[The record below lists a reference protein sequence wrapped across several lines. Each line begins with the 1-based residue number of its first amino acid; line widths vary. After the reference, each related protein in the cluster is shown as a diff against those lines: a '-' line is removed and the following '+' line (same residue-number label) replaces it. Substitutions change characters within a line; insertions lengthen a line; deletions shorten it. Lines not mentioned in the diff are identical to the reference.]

1 MSLSITRKKTRRIMV
16 GDVAVGGGAPISV
29 QSMTNT
35 KTDDVDATVQQIR
48 RLTEAGCEIVR
59 VAVPDESAAQAISQ
73 IKPAI
78 DIPLVADIHFD
89 YRLAIASARNGAD
102 GLRFNPGNI
111 GSHKNIRALVDCARD
126 CRIPIRIGVN
136 AGSLEK
142 DILEK
147 HQGVTAKAMVESA
160 LRHAA
165 LLQDLDFHDIK
176 ISIKASDVPRTLEA
190 YRMLSRRTDLPLH
203 VGVTEAGALYSG
215 IVKSALGIGTLLAEG
230 IGDTLRVSLTRDPV
244 EEVRVGFE
252 ILRALDIRHRGPEIV
267 SCPTCGRCDIPLF
280 EIVDAVEKALMT
292 RTTPV
297 KLAIMGCVV
306 NGPGEAREADI
317 GVAGGNGV
325 GILFKKGKV
334 VKKFPQDRLVDVVL
348 DAVDEFERQNK
359 SR

>member
-1 MSLSITRKKTRRIMV
+1 MPLSITRKKTRCIMV
-16 GDVAVGGGAPISV
+16 GNVAVGGGAPISV

-35 KTDDVDATVQQIR
+35 KTDDVVATVNQIQQ
-48 RLTEAGCEIVR
+48 LTDAGCEIVR
-59 VAVPDESAAQAISQ
+59 VAVPDPSAADAISRIKKQ
-73 IKPAI
+73 ISV
-78 DIPLVADIHFD
+78 PLIADIHFD
-89 YRLAIASARNGAD
+89 YRLAIAAAMAGAD

-111 GSHKNIRALVDCARD
+111 GSRKNIKALVDCARD

-142 DILEK
+142 DILDRHE
-147 HQGVTAKAMVESA
+147 GVTAAGMVESA

-165 LLQDLDFHDIK
+165 LLQDLDFHEIK

-190 YRMLSRRTDLPLH
+190 YRLLSRQSDLPLH
-203 VGVTEAGALYSG
+203 VGVTEAGSLYAG

-244 EEVRVGFE
+244 EEIRVGYE
-252 ILRALDIRHRGPEIV
+252 ILRALDIRRRGPEII

-280 EIVDAVEKALMT
+280 DIVDRVEKALMT
-292 RTTPV
+292 RTTDV
-297 KLAIMGCVV
+297 KVAIMGCVV

-317 GVAGGNGV
+317 GIAGGSGV

-334 VKKFPQDRLVDVVL
+334 VKKFPQERLVDVVL
-348 DAVDEFERQNK
+348 EAVDEFERKAQTH
-359 SR
+359 